1 MTELAHSKPRV
12 VLGLSPQAERKVEVL
27 LYDGEVPFELV
38 ATTLEAQ
45 ELIRAVEVRQ
55 PDAVLV
61 SHDFSGLALAH
72 WDQVRAAG
80 ARLVGLAVDARE
92 KPALDSIGVEAILD
106 PGASRQELLAALTG
120 ASPTPVPEA
129 APAPRRERAED
140 DGSVLAVIGAKGAPG
155 ASECAA
161 SLAALAADRWETLLL
176 EVDALGGGLALRLG
190 ADPSEGSIL
199 GLIRATQ
206 AGEGSLK
213 ELLERWRCQREGWPD
228 VLLGAPDSAALADQ
242 QPGALTNAL
251 AALTPEYPL
260 VVCDVGFLLD
270 ARQPLARLHREVLVS
285 ADAVVLVLGASE
297 VQLRDGLRQL
307 DVILEI
313 VDPDQLRLIVNG
325 FAGPSA
331 ASRDA
336 IEATITAH
344 LGRADAVD
352 AWLPWDTRGA
362 QHANN
367 RGLPIAAAHRRSRYT
382 KALSGLLDSMFEPT
396 PSPSAR
402 RRRRLPVPEA
412 LRRSQPPA
420 PAQQYEEAEVALPWQ
435 T

>member
-1 MTELAHSKPRV
+1 MTELAHPKPRV
-12 VLGLSPQAERKVEVL
+12 VLGLSPQAERKVEAL
-27 LYDGEVPFELV
+27 LYDGDVQLELV
-38 ATTLEAQ
+38 ATTLEAH
-45 ELIRAVEVRQ
+45 ELVQAVEDRQ

-61 SHDFSGLALAH
+61 SQDFSGLALAH
-72 WDQVRAAG
+72 CDRIRAAG
-80 ARLVGLAVDARE
+80 ARFVGLAVDARE
-92 KPALDSIGVEAILD
+92 KPALEALGVEASID
-106 PGASRQELLAALTG
+106 PGASREELFAALTG
-120 ASPTPVPEA
+120 ASVASTPTP
-129 APAPRRERAED
+129 APAPRRERGED

-161 SLAALAADRWETLLL
+161 SLAALATDRWETLLL
-176 EVDALGGGLALRLG
+176 EADALGGGLALRLG
-190 ADPSEGSIL
+190 ADPNEGSIL

-206 AGEGSLK
+206 AGEGSLQ
-213 ELLERWRCQREGWPD
+213 ELLERWCCEREGWPA
-228 VLLGAPDSAALADQ
+228 VLLGAPDSGALADQ

-251 AALTPEYPL
+251 AALAPEYPL

-270 ARQPLARLHREVLVS
+270 ARQPVARLHREVLVS
-285 ADAVVLVLGASE
+285 ADAVVLILGASE
-297 VQLRDGLRQL
+297 AQLRNGLRQL

-313 VDPDQLRLIVNG
+313 LDPDQLRLIVNG
-325 FAGPSA
+325 LGGPSA

-336 IEATITAH
+336 IEATIAAH

-367 RGLPIAAAHRRSRYT
+367 RGLPIAAAHKRGRYT

-396 PSPSAR
+396 ASPSAR
-402 RRRRLPVPEA
+402 RRRRVAVPEA
-412 LRRSQPPA
+412 LRRGQPPA
-420 PAQQYEEAEVALPWQ
+420 PAQQYEEEVALPWQ

>member
-1 MTELAHSKPRV
+1 MTELATPKPRV
-12 VLGLSPQAERKVEVL
+12 VLGLSPQAERKVEAL
-27 LYDGEVPFELV
+27 LYDGEVPLELV
-38 ATTLEAQ
+38 ATTLEAH
-45 ELIRAVEVRQ
+45 ELVHAVEDRQ

-61 SHDFSGLALAH
+61 SHDFSGLAPAH
-72 WDQVRAAG
+72 CDQVRAAG

-92 KPALDSIGVEAILD
+92 KPALEALGVETSVEPA
-106 PGASRQELLAALTG
+106 ASRQELLAALTG
-120 ASPTPVPEA
+120 VSAPTPTPPA
-129 APAPRRERAED
+129 ATPRRERGND
-140 DGSVLAVIGAKGAPG
+140 DGSVLAVVGAKGAPG

-161 SLAALAADRWETLLL
+161 SLAALATDRWETLLL
-176 EVDALGGGLALRLG
+176 EADALGGGLALRLG
-190 ADPSEGSIL
+190 ADPSDGSIL

-206 AGEGSLK
+206 AGEGSLQ
-213 ELLERWRCQREGWPD
+213 ELLERWRCEREGWPA
-228 VLLGAPDSAALADQ
+228 VLLGAPESGTLADQ
-242 QPGALTNAL
+242 QPGALTTAL
-251 AALTPEYPL
+251 AALAPEYPL

-270 ARQPLARLHREVLVS
+270 ARQPVARLHREVLVS

-313 VDPDQLRLIVNG
+313 LDPEQLRLIVNG
-325 FAGPSA
+325 LGGSSA

-362 QHANN
+362 EHANK
-367 RGLPIAAAHRRSRYT
+367 RGLPIAAAHRRGRYT

-396 PSPSAR
+396 ARTSAR
-402 RRRRLPVPEA
+402 RGRRLPVPEA
-412 LRRSQPPA
+412 LRRGQPPA
-420 PAQQYEEAEVALPWQ
+420 SAQQYEEEVALPWQ